1 MSINISLI
9 SIKNVPCIINIPQ
22 CLYVALYLYC
32 TWVMDEATLALLKPD
47 ESLGQYL
54 SRIKKDKIESGVPV
68 LDRCTAFHRSDV
80 VELSGVVGSGK
91 TEFLYSVRPP
101 CRGYFAEEDACCLS
115 FVL

>member
-1 MSINISLI
+1 
-9 SIKNVPCIINIPQ
+9 
-22 CLYVALYLYC
+22 
-32 TWVMDEATLALLKPD
+32 MDEATLALLKPD

-54 SRIKKDKIESGVPV
+54 SRSKRDKIKSGVLV

-91 TEFLYSVRPP
+91 TEFLYSVREQ
-101 CRGYFAEEDACCLS
+101 CLGYFTEEVTCRLI